1 MIYKLLFNFLD
12 RIQIRVLDPL
22 LEFFS
27 LGEHRDT
34 VKSFD
39 MKLED
44 SLASVL
50 HQGSRVWNLQMF
62 V

>member
-27 LGEHRDT
+27 LGEHRDA

-50 HQGSRVWNLQMF
+50 R
-62 V
+62 